1 MEFDDAGGAALGF
14 RQFISVPF
22 LDGSKRYVSARKSED
37 ENARFVG
44 FIFKQDFYL
53 KYWKLSAAA
62 RLSQT
67 AQRCVTT
74 SRITTA

>member
-1 MEFDDAGGAALGF
+1 MFASASRHTCWPCGFVMEFDDAGGAALGF

-44 FIFKQDFYL
+44 FIFKQDFYI
-53 KYWKLSAAA
+53 K
-62 RLSQT
+62 
-67 AQRCVTT
+67 
-74 SRITTA
+74 

>member
-44 FIFKQDFYL
+44 FIFKQDFYI
-53 KYWKLSAAA
+53 K
-62 RLSQT
+62 
-67 AQRCVTT
+67 
-74 SRITTA
+74 